1 MAYSQCTPRCRFAQ
15 LDHPPP
21 FHPEQLAHAQQGC
34 ADCLDHL
41 VRQNQALIPW
51 VLQRLDRGP
60 LTYEEARQAG
70 RIGLWKALL
79 GFDPGRGFAFSTYAV
94 VAIRRHI
101 QLEVQRGRRFWRAPP
116 HLCPTPPADLW
127 EQIQR
132 GLLLAAVPHWVAQ
145 LPPRHAAVV
154 RAYYG
159 LGGAPP
165 QLLRTIAQA
174 MGVTPQR
181 VHRLLSEARLLLALP
196 VYSWQVRRLLGRTSP
211 GEGQAAWRAWNHL
224 RRRERRSRQ

>member
-1 MAYSQCTPRCRFAQ
+1 MAYPQFTPRCPIAQ

-21 FHPEQLAHAQQGC
+21 FHPDQLAHAQQGC

-41 VRQNQALIPW
+41 VSQNEALISW
-51 VLQRLDRGP
+51 VLQRLARG
-60 LTYEEARQAG
+60 LLSYEEARQAG

-79 GFDPGRGFAFSTYAV
+79 GFDPTRGFAFSTYAV

-101 QLEVQRGRRFWRAPP
+101 QLEVRRSQRFWRA
-116 HLCPTPPADLW
+116 LPTLHPLLPAEPW
-127 EQIQR
+127 EAMHR
-132 GLLLAAVPHWVAQ
+132 RMLVAAVPPWVAQ
-145 LPPRHAAVV
+145 LPPRRAAVV

-174 MGVTPQR
+174 LKVSTQR
-181 VHRLLSEARLLLALP
+181 VHQLLAEARLLLALP
-196 VYSWQVRRLLGRTSP
+196 SYSWEIRQQIGCTSRAQVH
-211 GEGQAAWRAWNHL
+211 AALRAYQHFC
-224 RRRERRSRQ
+224 RKRRS